1 MEIHSGC
8 AVPGGSGSPR
18 TVVQHSR
25 SAAAACMHTLQ
36 AALLVILIAQAR
48 LATAQSLLVDWSQVT
63 VDADGHAAFGP
74 RVDVPA
80 FGEPPPSLNSLL
92 GFYKNSDGF

>member
-1 MEIHSGC
+1 
-8 AVPGGSGSPR
+8 
-18 TVVQHSR
+18 
-25 SAAAACMHTLQ
+25 MHTLQ